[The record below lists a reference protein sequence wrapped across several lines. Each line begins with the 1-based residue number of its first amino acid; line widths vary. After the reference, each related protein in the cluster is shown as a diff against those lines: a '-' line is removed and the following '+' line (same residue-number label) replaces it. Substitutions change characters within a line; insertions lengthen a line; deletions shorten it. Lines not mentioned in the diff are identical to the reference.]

1 MLVGLLRL
9 RNDSGGWFDL
19 GRFLWKQV
27 SWRRVLQ
34 TVVCLHQ
41 LM

>member
-1 MLVGLLRL
+1 MLLGLLRL
-9 RNDSGGWFDL
+9 RAGSGGWFDL

-27 SWRRVLQ
+27 SWRRVLR
-34 TVVCLHQ
+34 TVVCLLQ